1 MPQEAIQALDVSL
14 NHSISLNPQCQSV
27 ARAFFFEGGLKQNL
41 GFGAE
46 VSQFLPSDPAYLAI
60 SQSAEHQCR
69 GLSCTQEPA

>member
-14 NHSISLNPQCQSV
+14 NHSISLNPRCQSV

-46 VSQFLPSDPAYLAI
+46 VSNPSVL
-60 SQSAEHQCR
+60 QR
-69 GLSCTQEPA
+69 RLNTTLT